1 MLDKEFISYLEEE
14 VELESHSPDVQ
25 DKFRVV
31 FERLGLAEHN
41 QYFVDFWSTYS
52 DEIYGEEGHLVDL
65 AIDLGDFENS
75 LTACAR
81 RDMDLPEQYI
91 SFLNDELDD
100 FLFYDIST
108 DEVFLVEAPNIEAFV
123 ESAEY
128 DEKWSSF
135 EEFIKAFLGY
145 QE

>member
-1 MLDKEFISYLEEE
+1 MLDKEFISYLEED

-25 DKFRVV
+25 EKFRVV

-41 QYFVDFWSTYS
+41 QYFVDFWATYS
-52 DEIYGEEGHLVDL
+52 DEIYGEEGHLIDLAVDL
-65 AIDLGDFENS
+65 EDFDNS
-75 LTACAR
+75 LTAYAR

-123 ESAEY
+123 ESTEY

-135 EEFIKAFLGY
+135 EEFIKDFLGY